1 LHREVAVQLCRDTRP
16 CGQRWTG
23 SYETLRRAERTAL
36 CRLAVF
42 TTTFDTQ
49 AACAL
54 MVDEEIKATDVPER
68 LTDLAEKSLL
78 TVCWAGE
85 QVLYRLRQP
94 DDALP
99 EEYGIGG
106 WTAAARS
113 LWWWFLQ
120 PRPPACYP
128 QVRFRLLTHVADS
141 SRRIRLGSAG
151 SFRPQTRRL
160 QPVHERPFIEAEM
173 SFGAAGRGHACREC
187 RPKR

>member
-1 LHREVAVQLCRDTRP
+1 MIVPDNQNVARDRTVAGHVALRGCP
-16 CGQRWTG
+16 TAVARHQTLRATLDW

-36 CRLAVF
+36 CKLAVF

-68 LTDLAEKSLL
+68 
-78 TVCWAGE
+78 
-85 QVLYRLRQP
+85 
-94 DDALP
+94 
-99 EEYGIGG
+99 
-106 WTAAARS
+106 
-113 LWWWFLQ
+113 
-120 PRPPACYP
+120 YP

-160 QPVHERPFIEAEM
+160 QPVHERPFIEAEL

>member
-1 LHREVAVQLCRDTRP
+1 VMMQRLPSRHYRNICSLYQPAPRFVRSTRCFLLLGMLVPYNQRVVRDRTVAGHVALRGWLATRLDDRLGLLTRGCRTAVPRHQTLRATLD
-16 CGQRWTG
+16 W
-23 SYETLRRAERTAL
+23 SHETLRRAERTAL

-85 QVLYRLRQP
+85 QVLCRLRQT

-99 EEYGIGG
+99 EEYGTGG
-106 WTAAARS
+106 WTAAARK
-113 LWWWFLQ
+113 
-120 PRPPACYP
+120 P
-128 QVRFRLLTHVADS
+128 
-141 SRRIRLGSAG
+141 
-151 SFRPQTRRL
+151 
-160 QPVHERPFIEAEM
+160 
-173 SFGAAGRGHACREC
+173 
-187 RPKR
+187 

>member
-1 LHREVAVQLCRDTRP
+1 MLVPYNQHVVRDRTVAGHVALRGWLATRLDDRLGLLTRGCRTAVPRHQTLRATLD
-16 CGQRWTG
+16 W

-113 LWWWFLQ
+113 LRWWFLQ

-141 SRRIRLGSAG
+141 SRRIRPG
-151 SFRPQTRRL
+151 L
-160 QPVHERPFIEAEM
+160 Q
-173 SFGAAGRGHACREC
+173 S
-187 RPKR
+187 